1 MVRATDV
8 VAKGKL
14 TLLGRTIVRFMETHM
29 SNRTVCRK
37 KVYEETECFKEDGTP
52 RTGAQDE
59 AHRLTSDFELSLGAH
74 GGAVC
79 SASLNRGENPRS
91 GGAQFV
97 EKKYDWAGFWSYK
110 QVIVLSRPW
119 SSKRMQYLKVCAQI

>member
-14 TLLGRTIVRFMETHM
+14 TLFGRTIVRLMETHM

-37 KVYEETECFKEDGTP
+37 RVFQETECFKEDGTP

-79 SASLNRGENPRS
+79 SASLNRGGKS
-91 GGAQFV
+91 TKWWCAICG
-97 EKKYDWAGFWSYK
+97 EKIRLEATEQAFG
-110 QVIVLSRPW
+110 RTN
-119 SSKRMQYLKVCAQI
+119 R